1 MEEIQIVGNTTTWL
15 RKISSLRMNNDLER
29 DDLERDV
36 SLQSLN
42 ESWNSN
48 LEAQLLKP
56 WLS

>member
-15 RKISSLRMNNDLER
+15 RKMSSLRMNNDLER